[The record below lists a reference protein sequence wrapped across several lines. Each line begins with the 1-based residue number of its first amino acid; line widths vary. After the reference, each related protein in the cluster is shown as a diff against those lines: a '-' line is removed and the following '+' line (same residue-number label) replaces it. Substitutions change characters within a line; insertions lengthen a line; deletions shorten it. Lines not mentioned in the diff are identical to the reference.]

1 MVADVNVYLMK
12 VRFDW
17 TKLTKSYLRM
27 FLQAF
32 TFLTLYIK
40 IKVQKKQAKRI
51 LFPKQQ
57 NSKEKSDLS
66 FSNILD
72 GQAVLLQGI

>member
-1 MVADVNVYLMK
+1 
-12 VRFDW
+12 
-17 TKLTKSYLRM
+17 M
-27 FLQAF
+27 FLHAF
-32 TFLTLYIK
+32 TFLTLNIK
-40 IKVQKKQAKRI
+40 IKVQKKQVKRI

>member
-1 MVADVNVYLMK
+1 MVADVIVYLMK

-17 TKLTKSYLRM
+17 AKLTKSYLRM
-27 FLQAF
+27 FLHAF
-32 TFLTLYIK
+32 TFLTLNIK
-40 IKVQKKQAKRI
+40 ITVQKKQAKRI

>member
-1 MVADVNVYLMK
+1 
-12 VRFDW
+12 
-17 TKLTKSYLRM
+17 M
-27 FLQAF
+27 FLHAL
-32 TFLTLYIK
+32 TFLTLNIK
-40 IKVQKKQAKRI
+40 IKVQKKQAERI